1 MLLVLVDSVEISHSW
16 FLSAKIFVQRIQ
28 FDWLAGGRTMPG
40 QVTALYC
47 IVMRSTAAH
56 WLYWVIRGRSLD
68 NKDSRGRGG
77 ERGEAI
83 TLLQSGEEKRKS
95 DILR

>member
-1 MLLVLVDSVEISHSW
+1 
-16 FLSAKIFVQRIQ
+16 
-28 FDWLAGGRTMPG
+28 MPG

-47 IVMRSTAAH
+47 IVTHSTAVH

-68 NKDSRGRGG
+68 NKDSGPGRGR
-77 ERGEAI
+77 EAI
-83 TLLQSGEEKRKS
+83 TLPQSGEEKRKS